1 MFNEDYYFN
10 RVTNFI
16 TYIGNLKG
24 MLIYKKMIDKKIF
37 LYGTRIFK
45 NTSYFTRPDCEINY
59 FK

>member
-1 MFNEDYYFN
+1 M
-10 RVTNFI
+10 RAIILTALPIFI

-45 NTSYFTRPDCEINY
+45 IASYFTRPDCEINY